1 MRSIKIREGYV
12 FLDTKAREVGPEAK
26 EYEELLEA
34 SDDQDL

>member
-12 FLDTKAREVGPEAK
+12 FLDTKAREVGPEVK

-34 SDDQDL
+34 SYDQDL